1 MRVLPLRIPLGGHV
15 GILKTL
21 RNSLRSDAAV
31 AAESRSVSER
41 KHGQGPPGDDPV
53 VHDRILAQRRPGA
66 RLDARVGESL
76 DARVGESVYF
86 HVRSPLAV
94 NVLIRP

>member
-21 RNSLRSDAAV
+21 RNSLCPDAMI

-53 VHDRILAQRRPGA
+53 VHDRILAHRWPGA
-66 RLDARVGESL
+66 WLERGLARAFTLTSE
-76 DARVGESVYF
+76 A
-86 HVRSPLAV
+86 P
-94 NVLIRP
+94 